1 MTLVPNKQLGIQIDG
16 GLPRAAYHDGG
27 WTCVPALL
35 VIQLTRHAK
44 CTQPSLHCPDANTRR
59 REGPDPGQTG
69 GETHLVTRFRSPQ
82 RDLLMWGRS
91 ISGKRTLQQKE
102 PAQCNSHKT
111 RFQRRGSRYNEK
123 QTPQN
128 RGMWSA
134 HSSRSNSAVRP
145 PSQKK
150 KEEPPRLI

>member
-59 REGPDPGQTG
+59 REEP
-69 GETHLVTRFRSPQ
+69 RFGAR
-82 RDLLMWGRS
+82 
-91 ISGKRTLQQKE
+91 
-102 PAQCNSHKT
+102 PAVKPT
-111 RFQRRGSRYNEK
+111 
-123 QTPQN
+123 
-128 RGMWSA
+128 
-134 HSSRSNSAVRP
+134 SSRVFD
-145 PSQKK
+145 
-150 KEEPPRLI
+150 PRNGTC

>member
-1 MTLVPNKQLGIQIDG
+1 MTLVPNKQLGIQTDG

-82 RDLLMWGRS
+82 GDLLTWGRS
-91 ISGKRTLQQKE
+91 ISGK
-102 PAQCNSHKT
+102 
-111 RFQRRGSRYNEK
+111 
-123 QTPQN
+123 
-128 RGMWSA
+128 
-134 HSSRSNSAVRP
+134 
-145 PSQKK
+145 
-150 KEEPPRLI
+150 